1 MRCNSDESTII
12 MNEKIATRRSMQKPF
27 CPLKNGQ
34 AMVEFIIVMPV
45 LILLIF
51 GAVQIGLIYS
61 AKTTLNYATFQSA
74 RLGAVNN
81 ATYSSLRRGLIR
93 GISPLFTSNETLSTV
108 RTDIDEGIDSN
119 GAKRDAVSEVDTY
132 TKIIRISPASD
143 NFKPTAFGTRNDD
156 GIYEI
161 PNDNLMYRPSSQAN
175 GVSIQDANL
184 LKIRVQYCYKLMVP
198 LVNRIIGSLSEL
210 NNQRTNQQVYETVND
225 PKFADANR
233 YYVNQAS
240 GTLSS
245 YNQLCGDRANSNEG
259 FIISADAIVRMQ
271 SPAYDEDDD
280 DDFGSNM
287 CDGVKMACP

>member
-1 MRCNSDESTII
+1 MLAII
-12 MNEKIATRRSMQKPF
+12 PSSIRTKAYAKTYY
-27 CPLKNGQ
+27 GQ
-34 AMVEFIIVMPV
+34 AMVEFIIVIPV

-51 GAVQIGLIYS
+51 GAVQIGFIYS

-93 GISPLFTSNETLSTV
+93 GIAPLYTSNASLTTV
-108 RTDIDEGIDSN
+108 RTDIDVGINS
-119 GAKRDAVSEVDTY
+119 GGTKRDAQSEVDAY
-132 TKIIRISPASD
+132 IKITRISPSRKQFEASG
-143 NFKPTAFGTRNDD
+143 FGVKNTYD
-156 GIYEI
+156 IYEI
-161 PNDNLMYRPSSQAN
+161 PNDNLMYRPTDKKDGA
-175 GVSIQDANL
+175 SIQDANL

-210 NNQRTNQQVYETVND
+210 NNERTNQRIYETLND

-233 YYVNQAS
+233 YYTNTVA

-245 YNQLCGDRANSNEG
+245 YEQLCGDRADSNEG

-271 SPAYDEDDD
+271 SPAYEEDDD
-280 DDFGSNM
+280 DDVGDNM
-287 CDGVKMACP
+287 CDGVRMSCP

>member
-1 MRCNSDESTII
+1 M
-12 MNEKIATRRSMQKPF
+12 KIKIDHNASRNALIRSAY
-27 CPLKNGQ
+27 GQ
-34 AMVEFIIVMPV
+34 AMVEFIIVIPV

-51 GAVQIGLIYS
+51 GAIQIGLIYS

-93 GISPLFTSNETLSTV
+93 GLAPLYTSNTSLNTV
-108 RTDIDEGIDSN
+108 RTDIDAGINSN
-119 GAKRDAVSEVDTY
+119 NIKRDAQSEVDAF
-132 TKIIRISPASD
+132 TKIIRLSPTKQQFSAS
-143 NFKPTAFGTRNDD
+143 AFGVLNTDNV
-156 GIYEI
+156 YEI
-161 PNDNLMYRPSSQAN
+161 PNDNLMYRPTNKQSNA
-175 GVSIQDANL
+175 SIQDANL

-210 NNQRTNQQVYETVND
+210 NNQRSNQKVYETIND

-233 YYVNQAS
+233 YYADLAAT

-245 YNQLCGDRANSNEG
+245 YQELCGDRADSNEG

-271 SPAYDEDDD
+271 SPAYEEDDD
-280 DDFGSNM
+280 EDVGDLM
-287 CDGVKMACP
+287 CDGDKMACP

>member
-1 MRCNSDESTII
+1 MPQ
-12 MNEKIATRRSMQKPF
+12 MIATTQTPIIVKH
-27 CPLKNGQ
+27 CAKAYYGQ
-34 AMVEFIIVMPV
+34 AMIEFIIVIPV

-93 GISPLFTSNETLSTV
+93 GIAPLYTSNTTLDTV
-108 RTDIDEGIDSN
+108 RTDIDAGINSGN
-119 GAKRDAVSEVDTY
+119 TKRDAQSEVDAY
-132 TKIIRISPASD
+132 TKITRISPTRKQFEASGFGVKNAD
-143 NFKPTAFGTRNDD
+143 N
-156 GIYEI
+156 IYEI
-161 PNDNLMYRPSSQAN
+161 PNDNLMYRPTTQKDDA
-175 GVSIQDANL
+175 SIQDANL

-210 NNQRTNQQVYETVND
+210 NNKRTNQRIYETLND

-233 YYVNQAS
+233 YYTNEAA

-245 YNQLCGDRANSNEG
+245 YEQLCGDRADSNEG

-271 SPAYDEDDD
+271 SPAYEEDDD
-280 DDFGSNM
+280 ENLGDYM
-287 CDGVKMACP
+287 CDGVHMSCP